1 MCENIIDKL
10 DKDCHIPVIINT
22 IRTNVTVFD
31 ISFDL
36 VVQAGKLNIAIDIVN
51 DHRNAKVIMN
61 INDRAKLIPYITF
74 NIAPLC
80 DVISTHT
87 DDQKIDMRK
96 LAV

>member
-1 MCENIIDKL
+1 M
-10 DKDCHIPVIINT
+10 IINT

-36 VVQAGKLNIAIDIVN
+36 MVQTGKLNIAIDIVN

-74 NIAPLC
+74 NIAQLC

-87 DDQKIDMRK
+87 DDQTIDMRK